1 MIDVVSYLE
10 ELEEKRHLC
19 LQWIY
24 LECWLSCSAASV
36 CDPQSVL
43 LNSIL
48 LCYRYEKYAQMNG
61 WKFDVI
67 DIMESAVKGYKVQPL
82 FGYMHMVFHCNQDIV
97 TILRFG
103 SSETLNSY
111 FPIVIHLYEGS

>member
-1 MIDVVSYLE
+1 VIDGVVVLQ

-24 LECWLSCSAASV
+24 LECRLSCSAANVS
-36 CDPQSVL
+36 DPQSVL

-48 LCYRYEKYAQMNG
+48 LCYRYEKYAQKNG

-82 FGYMHMVFHCNQDIV
+82 LVFPNFILDICTCFFTV
-97 TILRFG
+97 AKILSPF
-103 SSETLNSY
+103 
-111 FPIVIHLYEGS
+111 